1 MNNRYFVTGIVL
13 LVLLLDQTLKIYLKT
28 HFCYGESIRLAG
40 AHWAQLN
47 FQENAGAAF
56 SMELG
61 GDYGKLALSM
71 FRLAAISAII
81 YYGNKIKQK
90 VPFGLLFSFA
100 LILAGAIGN
109 MIDSA
114 FYGLF
119 FSESDFACTH
129 GPAKLV
135 AFGHGYAGF
144 LRGRVVDMLYFP
156 IAHYPE
162 FLPIVGG
169 KVFFNA
175 IFNIADAA
183 ISVGVI
189 IIFLFYTRFFH
200 PEKRIMDEGR

>member
-1 MNNRYFVTGIVL
+1 MNKRYFVTAIVL
-13 LVLLLDQTLKIYLKT
+13 LVLILDQYMKIYLKT
-28 HFCYGESIRLAG
+28 HFCYGESYRIAG
-40 AHWAQLN
+40 LPWAQLN

-61 GDYGKLALSM
+61 GDYGKLALSL
-71 FRLAAISAII
+71 FRLTAISAII

-90 VPFGLLFSFA
+90 VPLGLLFSFA

-114 FYGLF
+114 FYGLI
-119 FSESDFACTH
+119 FSESDFACVY
-129 GPAKLV
+129 GPAKFV

-156 IAHYPE
+156 IAHYPD

-175 IFNIADAA
+175 IFNIADAG
-183 ISVGVI
+183 ISLGVI

-200 PEKRIMDEGR
+200 PEKKE

>member
-1 MNNRYFVTGIVL
+1 MNNRYFVTGVVL
-13 LVLLLDQTLKIYLKT
+13 SILLLDQSLKIYLKT
-28 HFCYGESIRLAG
+28 HFCYGESYRLAS

-61 GDYGKLALSM
+61 GDYGKLALSL

-81 YYGNKIKQK
+81 YYGNKIKLK
-90 VPFGLLFSFA
+90 VPLGLLFSFA

-114 FYGLF
+114 FYGLI
-119 FSESDFACTH
+119 FSESDFACAH
-129 GPAKLV
+129 GPAKFV
-135 AFGHGYAGF
+135 AFGQGYAGF

-183 ISVGVI
+183 ISVGVF
-189 IIFLFYTRFFH
+189 IIFLFYTRFFQ
-200 PEKRIMDEGR
+200 PEKKE